1 VSKYENKF
9 AKLQKK
15 AAEFNFR
22 NQLKT
27 VKKKEFTMDED
38 EAGVSHNKKIKKI
51 KIYMYVINVSA
62 YLFIASAIA
71 TELKK
76 DTHTDRK
83 NNIQYTSRNLNT
95 IKSRML
101 RKIKVFLPVKT
112 TCFLKLTRKL
122 ARMS

>member
-1 VSKYENKF
+1 
-9 AKLQKK
+9 
-15 AAEFNFR
+15 
-22 NQLKT
+22 
-27 VKKKEFTMDED
+27 MDED